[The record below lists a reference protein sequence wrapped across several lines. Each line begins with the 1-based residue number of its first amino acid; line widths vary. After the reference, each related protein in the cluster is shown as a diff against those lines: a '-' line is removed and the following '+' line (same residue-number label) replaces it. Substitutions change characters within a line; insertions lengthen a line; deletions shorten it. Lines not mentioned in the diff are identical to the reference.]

1 MDDNFSPKLTPE
13 LEDFYSYLA
22 TNIPLSLFVVVNNT
36 DITVEDVAVAPIT
49 QDMIL
54 NYLPEPLI
62 LFSDL
67 DPIFEQFK
75 DRHLQNL
82 ELPMPDKTF
91 LRFNFMDTSNFPD
104 LIPCG
109 QQEYVQDILIP
120 LKFKEATYNQSF
132 GDEYIRKAYKKISH
146 SPKDFA
152 LSIYDF
158 SVPSI
163 RKYKDIPTETES
175 QISSFLFSNLNN
187 TEVFIGKQK
196 ELEALRETQYY
207 KINHVDEDFNL
218 TDDKV
223 ILPIDILIA
232 KMKGDDE
239 KANFIKHLYSL
250 QNGTAC
256 LRDTLSP
263 VLMFRQLQI
272 TLDYFGGLFP
282 DEVKMS
288 EAFISSIE
296 KLPQPTGNDQYNK
309 MIALLSE
316 YHKISE
322 YNKDIARIL
331 RGEQPQSRYT
341 DGETIIAN
349 IIIKQIQL
357 LENVTEVTDQWKKRF
372 INLQNSLVHLD
383 ENLSLNYSAIACKIE
398 ELEKIFYPDRMVLCE
413 IELKTREEFYPILK
427 FHLANIIC
435 GKTDLIK
442 MDNGDENIINDN
454 IKLLWKQ
461 YEKLC
466 VCDPNSSIIFHTR
479 FITNR
484 NLIALEPFLLDSFI
498 NNYSEYLG
506 FNNSIFLCVAEERG
520 LQIELNLFIKNVTNG
535 NKPVFLTDMGR
546 LQAKRAFYDCRSEL
560 HLPLYPLEESNSVRE
575 NLNTY
580 LTNNP
585 DNPQDSNKLYPKI

>member
-1 MDDNFSPKLTPE
+1 MDKINFLPE
-13 LEDFYSYLA
+13 LEDFYNYLK

-82 ELPMPDKTF
+82 GLPMPDKTF
-91 LRFNFMDTSNFPD
+91 LRFNLMDTSNLPD
-104 LIPCG
+104 LTPCG
-109 QQEYVQDILIP
+109 KQEYVQNILLPIYFNEV
-120 LKFKEATYNQSF
+120 KYNQSF
-132 GDEYIRKAYKKISH
+132 KDEYIRKAYKKVSLS
-146 SPKDFA
+146 SPDDFA
-152 LSIYDF
+152 VSRYDF

-163 RKYKDIPTETES
+163 RKYEDIPPETES
-175 QISSFLFSNLNN
+175 QISSFLFGNLNN
-187 TEVFIGKQK
+187 TEVFIEKKK

-232 KMKGDDE
+232 KIKGEDD

-250 QNGTAC
+250 QNGTVC
-256 LRDTLSP
+256 LKDTLSP
-263 VLMFRQLQI
+263 VLIFRQLQI
-272 TLDYFGGLFP
+272 TLDYFVRVYP

-288 EAFISSIE
+288 EEFIASIE
-296 KLPQPTGNDQYNK
+296 KLPQSVDNDQYNK
-309 MIALLSE
+309 MIALLRE
-316 YHKISE
+316 YQKLAE
-322 YNKDIARIL
+322 YNEDVARIL
-331 RGEQPQSRYT
+331 RGEQPQSRHI
-341 DGETIIAN
+341 DGEKIIAN
-349 IIIKQIQL
+349 IVIKQIQL
-357 LENVTEVTDQWKKRF
+357 LENAIKVTGQSKKRF
-372 INLQNSLVHLD
+372 IDLQNTLVHLD
-383 ENLSLNYSAIACKIE
+383 ENLSLNYNAIASKIE
-398 ELEKIFYPDRMVLCE
+398 ELEKIFYPNRKELCE
-413 IELKTREEFYPILK
+413 IELNTREEFYPILK
-427 FHLANIIC
+427 YHLANIIS
-435 GKTDLIK
+435 GKADLIE
-442 MDNGDENIINDN
+442 MDTGDENLINDN

-461 YEKLC
+461 YEQLYAY
-466 VCDPNSSIIFHTR
+466 DPNSKIIFHTR
-479 FITNR
+479 FITNTD
-484 NLIALEPFLLDSFI
+484 LIAIEPFLLDTFVK
-498 NNYSEYLG
+498 NYSEYLG
-506 FNNSIFLCVAEERG
+506 FSNSIFLCVAEERG
-520 LQIELNLFIKNVTNG
+520 QQVEINLFIKNDIHGV
-535 NKPVFLTDMGR
+535 KPAFLSDMGR

-560 HLPLYPLEESNSVRE
+560 HLPLYPLEKSNSVRE